1 MKKAF
6 WPVLFLLAAGFV
18 ACAHTGNVYRPVSY
32 SFTIEI
38 PEGWRKIDNNRYL
51 FLTRENPFLQ
61 YVMVQNRP
69 IGRMFRHTKK
79 KLQQQMLPEEAAQV
93 IIDEIASDE
102 NILNFD
108 VLVNGPAEIQ
118 GNGGFRILFTYD
130 DKKGSRYKTLYYGF
144 IKEDTFFNL
153 RYTAAEQKYFQQ
165 DVGTFNRILNSFHV
179 VEVDKAQPP
188 SQTDE
193 SI

>member
-1 MKKAF
+1 MKKAS
-6 WPVLFLLAAGFV
+6 WPILFLLAAGFV
-18 ACAHTGNVYRPVSY
+18 ACAHTGSVPQPVSY
-32 SFTIEI
+32 SFTIDI
-38 PEGWRKIDNNRYL
+38 PAGWRKIDNNRYL
-51 FLTRENPFLQ
+51 FLTKENPFLQ

-102 NILNFD
+102 NILNFN
-108 VLVNGPAEIQ
+108 VLVNRPAEIQ
-118 GNGGFRILFTYD
+118 GNGGFRILFTYN
-130 DKKGSRYKTLYYGF
+130 DKEGSRYKTLYYGF

-179 VEVDKAQPP
+179 VEVEKTQPP